1 MEHIETESLLS
12 LPAVAA
18 YTGISANTIL
28 YATKSGS
35 FPSPVEFNGDE
46 VWFSSEIANWLED
59 SPLSPPTFEWGE
71 AA

>member
-1 MEHIETESLLS
+1 MQFIENVTYLNIKLVSQ
-12 LPAVAA
+12 
-18 YTGISANTIL
+18 YTGLSANTIHS
-28 YATKSGS
+28 AAKSGP

-59 SPLSPPTFEWGE
+59 SPLSPSTFEGGK

>member
-1 MEHIETESLLS
+1 MEIIEVDTYLNIKLVTQYTDLS
-12 LPAVAA
+12 A
-18 YTGISANTIL
+18 TTIL
-28 YATKSGS
+28 ALSKSGS

-59 SPLSPPTFEWGE
+59 SPLSPSTFEWRE

>member
-1 MEHIETESLLS
+1 MEHIEYESLLS
-12 LPAVAA
+12 IPAVATL
-18 YTGISANTIL
+18 TGLSANTIHS
-28 YATKSGS
+28 AAKSGS

-59 SPLSPPTFEWGE
+59 SPLSPSNLALEK

>member
-1 MEHIETESLLS
+1 MEHIEYESLLS
-12 LPAVAA
+12 IPAVATL
-18 YTGISANTIL
+18 TGLSANTIHS
-28 YATKSGS
+28 AAKSGS

-59 SPLSPPTFEWGE
+59 SPLSPSTFEGGE

>member
-1 MEHIETESLLS
+1 MEHIEYESLLS
-12 LPAVAA
+12 IPAVATL
-18 YTGISANTIL
+18 TGLSANTIHS
-28 YATKSGS
+28 AAKSGS

-59 SPLSPPTFEWGE
+59 SPLSPSTFEGGK

>member
-1 MEHIETESLLS
+1 MEHIEYESLLS
-12 LPAVAA
+12 IPAVATL
-18 YTGISANTIL
+18 TGLSANTIHS
-28 YATKSGS
+28 AAKSGS

-59 SPLSPPTFEWGE
+59 SPLSSSTFEWRE

>member
-1 MEHIETESLLS
+1 MQIIEVDTYLNIKLVTQYTDLS
-12 LPAVAA
+12 AA
-18 YTGISANTIL
+18 SIL
-28 YATKSGS
+28 ALSEAGS